1 MYVLNIIEYIKLLK
15 KKKIKNIKNN
25 FISKQF
31 LQKKKIIL

>member
-15 KKKIKNIKNN
+15 IKKIKNIKNN